1 MTGVGVELLGVIAVG
16 IGAAAVLFAGL
27 HAARKAGLDLP
38 RWLLPAGIG
47 LAMIGYSVWNDY
59 AWFGRAVGRLPADAQ
74 VLLVGRDSQPWAP
87 WTYLAPV
94 EVRFAALDP
103 ASIGPAGQGDVLQA
117 RIMLVERRGQTL
129 VVPQEFDCAA
139 RRVRPA
145 RGDWAEAG
153 PDDPAFAAVCDAEGE
168 DGRDTGDRG

>member
-47 LAMIGYSVWNDY
+47 LAMISYSVWNDY
-59 AWFGRAVGRLPADAQ
+59 AWFGRAQDRLPEGATM
-74 VLLVGRDSQPWAP
+74 LLVGEDSQPWAP

-94 EVRFAALDP
+94 TVRFAALDP
-103 ASIGPAGQGDVLQA
+103 ATIREEADGIRQA
-117 RIMLVERRGQTL
+117 QIMLVERRGQTL
-129 VVPQEFDCAA
+129 VVPQDFDCAGG
-139 RRVRPA
+139 RIRPA
-145 RGDWAEAG
+145 RGEWTPAG
-153 PDDPAFAAVCDAEGE
+153 ADDPAFAAVCEGE
-168 DGRDTGDRG
+168 GYDGRNSGDRG

>member
-16 IGAAAVLFAGL
+16 VGMAAVLYAAM
-27 HAARKAGLDLP
+27 HALRKAGVVLP
-38 RWLLPAGIG
+38 LWLLPAGVG

-59 AWFGRAVGRLPADAQ
+59 AWLARAQGRLPEDTRM
-74 VLLVGRDSQPWAP
+74 LLIGRDSQPWAP

-94 EVRFAALDP
+94 AVRFAALDP
-103 ASIGPAGQGDVLQA
+103 ATISDEVSGIRQA

-129 VVPQEFDCAA
+129 VVPQQFDCAEG
-139 RRVRPA
+139 RIRPA
-145 RGDWAEAG
+145 HGEWTPAG
-153 PDDPAFAAVCDAEGE
+153 ADDPAFALVCDGEGE